1 MDDQHAP
8 SIDYRAGDV
17 LLVRGNT
24 ITSHALA
31 KSQILLY
38 PKARSS
44 HVLLG
49 LGDGTFIHAT
59 GDGGV
64 HLVFLLDEL
73 AQVQDDWRVVRLASL
88 TQEQREAIQ
97 VAGLHFLR
105 QGYNKKFFGPEQEDS
120 SFCSELVAKAFRKA
134 HVEIFGGKRVGKVTP
149 ASFDR
154 AADSDEGEWL
164 DVSDNYRDQLP
175 NFTASERL
183 HRFAYTVIEQTLA
196 RRHVTSKMRDTAMNM
211 MVELAPEESR
221 AKKQALM
228 DELRQHLRDNRSLSF
243 WDED

>member
-1 MDDQHAP
+1 MDDQQGLP
-8 SIDYRAGDV
+8 IDYRAGDV
-17 LLVRGNT
+17 LLVRGT
-24 ITSHALA
+24 TS
-31 KSQILLY
+31 KSQVLVNSQKLLY
-38 PKARSS
+38 TKARSS

-64 HLVFLLDEL
+64 HLTFLLDEL

-88 TQEQREAIQ
+88 TPEQRNALQ

-105 QGYNKKFFGPEQEDS
+105 QGYNKKFFGPEQENS

-134 HVEIFGGKRVGKVTP
+134 DVEIFDGKRAGMVTP

-154 AADSDEGEWL
+154 AADSRGNWL
-164 DVSDNYRDQLP
+164 DVSSMYRNQLST
-175 NFTASERL
+175 FTAREKMY
-183 HRFAYTVIEQTLA
+183 RFGLGVIEQSLA
-196 RRHVTSKMRDTAMNM
+196 RRHVISGMRNMAMNM
-211 MVELAPEESR
+211 LVELAAEEDR
-221 AKKQALM
+221 ANKQALM
-228 DELRQHLRDNRSLSF
+228 DKHRQYLRKNRALSF